1 MATMSLAIKSAK
13 MQAMGDPGLFGSIGK
28 FLGGVA
34 KTATGIVGGL
44 GIPVVSGV
52 ARTVG
57 GLLSG
62 QVQPAGGTFPISR
75 AGTGRQLGLARGQ
88 VGRAA
93 AIQRRFAGGVGVQRG
108 PGIVSVPQ
116 MNGTQPLCPA
126 GHRPNKTSYFLRD
139 GSFVPA
145 GSKCVKVR
153 RRNPANMRA
162 ADRAIGR
169 IESAK
174 KAMSRMNR
182 VTVRKK
188 CNG

>member
-1 MATMSLAIKSAK
+1 MSLAIKSAK
-13 MQAMGDPGLFGSIGK
+13 YQFQGDPGLFGSIGK

-52 ARTVG
+52 ARATHGILTG
-57 GLLSG
+57 GAVPIQTQAYARAPTAR
-62 QVQPAGGTFPISR
+62 QV
-75 AGTGRQLGLARGQ
+75 GLARGQ
-88 VGRAA
+88 VSRAA
-93 AIQRRFAGGVGVQRG
+93 AITQRLGGYGTTAPRGVYQA
-108 PGIVSVPQ
+108 PA
-116 MNGTQPLCPA
+116 MNGTQPACMA
-126 GHRPNKTSYFLRD
+126 GYRPNKTAYFLRD
-139 GSFVPA
+139 GTFVPK

-182 VTVRKK
+182 VSVRKK
-188 CNG
+188 CAG